1 MMKRNV
7 MKYLFHRFLS
17 RPGLDRKQSYFLQ
30 TQPTIKSSSV
40 IILLALPL
48 LLTAGCGTTRRVQ
61 TVPHS
66 STETLSPE
74 ESFTPWVPTNAEN
87 IGPGFELQ
95 ITSLA
100 DAAISGLYRV
110 NKDGALA
117 LPYQVELHAAGL
129 TLAELRKNLNS
140 AFAKYLVDPKIDV
153 KINSREYLVEV
164 GGLVNKPGIY
174 SIENSASLE
183 EVLSKAGG
191 LIVAPDAEPRAKYVK
206 ITQGQITNLIRLQD
220 YYSGKPGLVPSWRG
234 GERIFPQ
241 LTRDNTIRTG
251 SGFIR
256 LLGKVQTP
264 GEYRFQ
270 PGKDVYDYL
279 ILAGGPSDQANLD
292 EVTLIRTSAEGKQSI
307 QFSLKD
313 TSTFPELRA
322 GDAIMFAP
330 ESASTLEKDS
340 RVWGAFSGV
349 VSALAGVAAL
359 IGIAF

>member
-1 MMKRNV
+1 MRHLPN
-7 MKYLFHRFLS
+7 RFCSPS
-17 RPGLDRKQSYFLQ
+17 RLDESASPKVWTRSGH
-30 TQPTIKSSSV
+30 PTS
-40 IILLALPL
+40 L
-48 LLTAGCGTTRRVQ
+48 LLLLLVIAMATTIGCSNRPRVQ

-66 STETLSPE
+66 SPATFSPE
-74 ESFTPWVPTNAEN
+74 EVFTPWTPTSAEN
-87 IGPGFELQ
+87 IGPGFEVE

-100 DAAISGLYRV
+100 DATISGSFRV
-110 NKDGALA
+110 NKDGALS
-117 LPYQVELHAAGL
+117 LPYRVELHAAGL
-129 TLAELRKNLNS
+129 TLSELRKNLNS
-140 AFAKYLVDPKIDV
+140 AYAKYIVDPKIDV
-153 KINSREYLVEV
+153 KITSREYLVEV

-174 SIENSASLE
+174 SIENTASLE
-183 EVLSKAGG
+183 GVLSKAGG
-191 LIVAPDAEPRAKYVK
+191 LIVAPDTEPRAKYVK
-206 ITQGQITNLIRLQD
+206 ITQGRITNLIRLQD

-241 LTRDNTIRTG
+241 LTRDNAIKTG
-251 SGFIR
+251 SGYIR

-292 EVTLIRTSAEGKQSI
+292 EVTLIRASAEGKQSI

-330 ESASTLEKDS
+330 ESASKLEKGS